1 MLDIGSDRTS
11 FDRRGFLDAI
21 LETLPEAVAVI
32 LPDHR
37 LAELNAAG
45 LSLLDIESLNDI
57 PPGSPLLLL
66 DPNHAPKFKAHFGKV
81 MSGDTLGKIESLF
94 LVVHALDGE
103 RRAIECKLA
112 PLKRDDGQLAG
123 VIVTAR
129 DVSQRENNLQ
139 KVSESAALLSA
150 ILQTVPDPM
159 IVIDEDGWITS
170 FSKTA
175 ETLFGY
181 LEDEVLGRSIE
192 MVMPEPYRGAHH
204 SYIKR
209 YLQTGEK
216 RIIGIGR
223 ILEGQKK
230 DGSLFPMEL
239 VVGEIQVG
247 EHRAFTVFIRDLTEK
262 FEAEAKMH
270 ELQAELA
277 HTSRLSAVGTL
288 ASALAHELNQPLTII
303 ANYLA
308 TSRDLLDD
316 WKPEMLETIREA
328 IDESGKAA
336 LRAGQ
341 IVRRLRDFVSKG
353 EIDRQILPLGKL
365 IHDATTLGLVGARE
379 KGISLSVEIE
389 PHIDNVIA
397 DRVQIQQVI
406 VNLMRNAVEAME
418 HSAIK
423 HLAIR
428 AKRCGSD
435 YAEISVADTGHGV
448 PEVMQ
453 GHLFQPFVS
462 TKAKGM
468 GLGLSICHTIIA
480 AHGGEMSVEFEQGGG
495 TIFKF
500 TVPLVSEEM
509 QDES

>member
-1 MLDIGSDRTS
+1 MDIGSDSTS
-11 FDRRGFLDAI
+11 FDRTGFLDAV
-21 LETLPEAVAVI
+21 LETLPEAVAII

-37 LAELNAAG
+37 LAGLNPAG
-45 LSLLDIESLNDI
+45 LSLLGIESLNDI

-66 DPNHAPKFKAHFGKV
+66 DPNHVPQFKSQFGKV
-81 MSGDTLGKIESLF
+81 MSGDASENIEPLF
-94 LVVHALDGE
+94 LVVEALDGE
-103 RRAIECKLA
+103 RRSIECRMA
-112 PLKRDDGQLAG
+112 PLKKGDGQLGG

-129 DVSQRENNLQ
+129 DVSQREKHLQ
-139 KVSESAALLSA
+139 NVTESAALLKA

-159 IVIDEDGWITS
+159 IVIDQDGLITS
-170 FSKTA
+170 FSTTA

-181 LEDEVLGRSIE
+181 VEDEVLGRNIE
-192 MVMPEPYRGAHH
+192 MVMPEPHRRAHD
-204 SYIKR
+204 SYIRR

-239 VVGEIQVG
+239 VVGEIQSG
-247 EHRAFTVFIRDLTEK
+247 KHRAFTGFIRDLTEK
-262 FEAEAKMH
+262 FEAEAKMN
-270 ELQAELA
+270 ELQAELV

-288 ASALAHELNQPLTII
+288 ASALAHELNQPLTAI

-316 WKPEMLETIREA
+316 WKPEMVETIREA
-328 IDESGKAA
+328 IDESGKEA

-365 IHDATTLGLVGARE
+365 INDATTLGLVGARE
-379 KGISLSVEIE
+379 KGISWSVEIE

-397 DRVQIQQVI
+397 DRVQIQQVM

-418 HSAIK
+418 CSTIK

-428 AKRCGSD
+428 ARRCGTD

-453 GHLFQPFVS
+453 GQLFQPFVS
-462 TKAKGM
+462 TKAQGM
-468 GLGLSICHTIIA
+468 GLGLSICQTIIE
-480 AHGGEMSVEFEQGGG
+480 AHGGQMSVEAEQGGG

-500 TVPLVSEEM
+500 TLPLASVEM
-509 QDES
+509 QDE